1 MFGNP
6 AYECISVLMLQ
17 MNAYW
22 FRDTISQLTLQQQS
36 SYNNL
41 NVKQKTLH
49 VSYWFFFSKWDLQ
62 IVLSHWDGS
71 AGSRCIK
78 SDACHSD
85 VKKVHVTATT
95 KSAATQ
101 GSPRTGVQPWGGQ
114 RESHDSLWRGQGLD
128 TAVFN
133 CWVVISQILLGDIVP
148 RVMNKINTQDLIY

>member
-49 VSYWFFFSKWDLQ
+49 VSY
-62 IVLSHWDGS
+62 
-71 AGSRCIK
+71 
-78 SDACHSD
+78 
-85 VKKVHVTATT
+85 
-95 KSAATQ
+95 
-101 GSPRTGVQPWGGQ
+101 
-114 RESHDSLWRGQGLD
+114 
-128 TAVFN
+128 
-133 CWVVISQILLGDIVP
+133 
-148 RVMNKINTQDLIY
+148 

>member
-85 VKKVHVTATT
+85 VKKYMSQQLPSQPQPKVPQGQGFSHGVARERAMIH
-95 KSAATQ
+95 SGGARAWTQ
-101 GSPRTGVQPWGGQ
+101 LSLIAGLSSPRY
-114 RESHDSLWRGQGLD
+114 S
-128 TAVFN
+128 
-133 CWVVISQILLGDIVP
+133 WVTLCP
-148 RVMNKINTQDLIY
+148 E